1 MSFWDL
7 SDNSNAADTG
17 GEFEAGGGNMEPI
30 PAGTTVLAAMEESK
44 WDDYEGTQYISNTW
58 TVLAPEEYKNRKVFQ
73 KLYVMGDDRAKDPAK
88 KADKA
93 KRMLAAI
100 DTNAGGKLLASGEM
114 PTDDMLTR
122 HLVNKPMML
131 RLEVWE
137 IEKDDGSKASG
148 NWVSAVAPRGNGAAA
163 PKAAPKRENP
173 KPTGKVPE
181 PVDDF
186 EDDIPF

>member
-1 MSFWDL
+1 MSFWNL

-131 RLEVWE
+131 RLEIWE
-137 IEKDDGSKASG
+137 MEVEGQTKSG

-163 PKAAPKRENP
+163 PKAAPAQTP
-173 KPTGKVPE
+173 AKP
-181 PVDDF
+181 PVEDYDDDVGF
-186 EDDIPF
+186 

>member
-1 MSFWDL
+1 MSFWNL

-17 GEFEAGGGNMEPI
+17 GEFEAGGGNMDPI

-137 IEKDDGSKASG
+137 MEVEGQTKSG
-148 NWVSAVAPRGNGAAA
+148 NWVSAVAPRGNSAPA
-163 PKAAPKRENP
+163 PKAAPAQ
-173 KPTGKVPE
+173 KPAKP
-181 PVDDF
+181 PVEDFDDDVGF
-186 EDDIPF
+186 

>member
-7 SDNSNAADTG
+7 SDNSSATETG
-17 GEFEAGGGNMEPI
+17 GEFESGGNMEPI
-30 PAGTTVLAAMEESK
+30 PSGTTVLAAMEESK
-44 WDDYEGTQYISNTW
+44 WDDYEGIHYISNTW

-73 KLYVMGDDRAKDPAK
+73 KLYVNGDDRAKDPQK

-100 DTNAGGKLLASGEM
+100 DTNAGGKLLTSGEI
-114 PTDDMLTR
+114 PDDEALAK

-137 IEKDDGSKASG
+137 FETESGEKKSG
-148 NWVSAVAPRGNGAAA
+148 NWVSAVAPRKKAAA
-163 PKAAPKRENP
+163 PKKAKAAKKE
-173 KPTGKVPE
+173 E
-181 PVDDF
+181 PASEEEDF
-186 EDDIPF
+186 DEDIPF

>member
-1 MSFWDL
+1 MSNFWNL
-7 SDNSNAADTG
+7 SDNSSAAETG
-17 GEFEAGGGNMEPI
+17 GEFEAGGGNMDPI

-44 WDDYEGTQYISNTW
+44 WDEYDGTDYISNTW

-73 KLYVMGDDRAKDPAK
+73 KLYVNGDPRAKDPAK
-88 KADKA
+88 KGDKA

-114 PTDDMLTR
+114 PDDESLTKC
-122 HLVNKPMML
+122 LVNKPMML

-137 IEKDDGSKASG
+137 FETEQGEKKSG
-148 NWVSAVAPRGNGAAA
+148 NWVSAVAPRKKGGST
-163 PKAAPKRENP
+163 PKAAPKP
-173 KPTGKVPE
+173 KKEEKPE

-186 EDDIPF
+186 DDDVGF